1 MTTNETYPLRRV
13 GGMYGAPMGR
23 PDSLPDDTAEP
34 VRLSLV
40 RLVMVDGAYDTGGA
54 YWGGWTPGAGGM
66 YRAIGD
72 ASETVVELFVRART
86 RDEAKA
92 IIRQKLPEATFYR

>member
-1 MTTNETYPLRRV
+1 MTTNKTYPLRSV
-13 GGMYGAPMGR
+13 GGPYGAPMGR
-23 PDSLPDDTAEP
+23 RDSLPDDADEP

-54 YWGGWTPGAGGM
+54 YWGGWTPSGGGM
-66 YRAIGD
+66 YRAVGN

-92 IIRQKLPEATFYR
+92 VIRQKLPAATFYR